1 MTHVT
6 GACRSQ
12 SQMCLPW
19 SAYIPY
25 PWLRASF
32 LGCVH
37 VDDGLAQNRR
47 KHARVRYEKQVQ
59 VATLSGMT

>member
-1 MTHVT
+1 MHDARDRRLQIAESNVPAMECVHTLSVA
-6 GACRSQ
+6 AC
-12 SQMCLPW
+12 L
-19 SAYIPY
+19 
-25 PWLRASF
+25 F
-32 LGCVH
+32 GCVH